1 MSLPNMTHR
10 LKRNWRGI
18 KMQNSQVIIFK
29 IKFDTLAEMVRV
41 SIINEVKES
50 EVFAIMA
57 DETKDTKKRTDLFG
71 AKILL
76 PRSS

>member
-1 MSLPNMTHR
+1 
-10 LKRNWRGI
+10 
-18 KMQNSQVIIFK
+18 
-29 IKFDTLAEMVRV
+29 MVRV
-41 SIINEVKES
+41 SIINEDKES

-76 PRSS
+76 SRNS